1 MKVVDMTSRI
11 ILFCS
16 SRQKPYIA
24 GLHLENSPVNK
35 KGMKITYQIGNHEGG
50 GYCLTKYDK
59 KPSELVEVI
68 ALGCYFR
75 LLPIAGMVVRA
86 PFVEGLGLPTPEASG
101 KRCGLGQRLACD
113 I

>member
-1 MKVVDMTSRI
+1 MKVVEMTSRI

-16 SRQKPYIA
+16 SWQKPYIA
-24 GLHLENSPVNK
+24 GLHLQNLPVNK
-35 KGMKITYQIGNHEGG
+35 KGMKITYQIVNHEGG

-59 KPSELVEVI
+59 KPSELVKVI

-101 KRCGLGQRLACD
+101 KRCGLGQS
-113 I
+113 